1 MTCDLQET
9 VWAVTT
15 LPPPRI
21 KPLGLGPRPTYHTH
35 SVGQGRPA
43 LRFPQLSS
51 LPVPSFFPLFSAGDR
66 KTAQRVC
73 VTVMTSVCRRET
85 LDMSVFMCKQRS
97 VLLQSQADSQAPE
110 MSTCVTERPFIWQPA
125 QLEAMETQSRGG
137 ALLRGALRQPLINP
151 STLIRPCRTDRHL

>member
-21 KPLGLGPRPTYHTH
+21 KPLP
-35 SVGQGRPA
+35 SC
-43 LRFPQLSS
+43 S
-51 LPVPSFFPLFSAGDR
+51 LVFPLFSAGDR
-66 KTAQRVC
+66 KTAQSVC

-85 LDMSVFMCKQRS
+85 LDMVVFMCKQRS

-110 MSTCVTERPFIWQPA
+110 MSTYVTERPFIWQPA
-125 QLEAMETQSRGG
+125 QLEAMETQSGG
-137 ALLRGALRQPLINP
+137 VHYWGGP
-151 STLIRPCRTDRHL
+151 